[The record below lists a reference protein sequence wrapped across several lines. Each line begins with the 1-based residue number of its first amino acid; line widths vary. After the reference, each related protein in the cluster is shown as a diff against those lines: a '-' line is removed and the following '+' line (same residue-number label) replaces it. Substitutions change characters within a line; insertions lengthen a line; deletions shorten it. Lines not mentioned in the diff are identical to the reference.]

1 MKTDSSNKNE
11 KSPVKSGRVALH
23 FRILFG
29 LLIGAVTGILAS
41 LLFGPQNTSLVWL
54 VHNITQPL
62 GDLWLRLLLM
72 IVIPLVFSA
81 LVLGVTGVGD
91 VRKLGRVGLK
101 TLVYTLV
108 ISAISVVIG
117 LTLVN
122 VINPGERI
130 DVSTAAG
137 LAEQYGSS
145 AEEEVSAA
153 EANAAMREA
162 EEIPV
167 LTQIIRTLIPVNP
180 LSAMAGN
187 TPNLLHIMF
196 FAVVIG
202 IAATMVS
209 KKVVAPFIGFFEGLF
224 EISVKIVDMVM
235 ALAPYA
241 VAFLVFS
248 SIAAFGMDLLEAL
261 LWYILTVLGGLFIH
275 GVLVYSISVY
285 FLSALSPLDFFRRI
299 KTVAVTA
306 FSTSSSNATLPTALR
321 ESKEK
326 LGVTEE
332 INSFV
337 LTIGATA
344 NQNGTALYEGVTI
357 IFLAQ
362 LAGVELTTSAQLGI
376 AYLAI
381 LGGIGTAGIPGGSLP
396 YIILVLASLNIDPA
410 LIAIILGIDRIL
422 DMCRTT
428 VNVIGD
434 ITAAT
439 YVARSEGYPLNGQL
453 RPPAGRGKKIN
464 MKAALS

>member
-1 MKTDSSNKNE
+1 MTSDPLNQTESRKV
-11 KSPVKSGRVALH
+11 PLH
-23 FRILFG
+23 TRILLG
-29 LLIGAVTGILAS
+29 LLIGAVAGIFAS
-41 LLFGPQNTSLVWL
+41 LILGPENADLVWT
-54 VHNITQPL
+54 VENITQPL

-81 LVLGVTGVGD
+81 LVLGVAGVGD

-117 LTLVN
+117 LALVN
-122 VINPGERI
+122 AIEPGKRI
-130 DVSTAAG
+130 DASTAAG
-137 LAEQYGSS
+137 LEERYGST
-145 AEEEVSAA
+145 AEEKVSAA
-153 EANAAMREA
+153 RQSAGMEEGDVPLLRQVIQTLVPANPFASISGA
-162 EEIPV
+162 
-167 LTQIIRTLIPVNP
+167 
-180 LSAMAGN
+180 

-196 FAVVIG
+196 FALVIG
-202 IAATMVS
+202 IAATMAS
-209 KKVVAPFIGFFEGLF
+209 DKTVAPFLRFFEGLF

-241 VAFLVFS
+241 VTLLVFS
-248 SIAAFGMDLLEAL
+248 SIASFGMDLLGAL
-261 LWYILTVLGGLFIH
+261 LWFILTVLGGLLIH
-275 GVLVYSISVY
+275 GIVIYSISVY

-306 FSTSSSNATLPTALR
+306 FSTSSSNATLPTALH
-321 ESKEK
+321 ESREK
-326 LGVTEE
+326 LGVTQE

-337 LTIGATA
+337 LTVGATA

-362 LAGVELTTSAQLGI
+362 LAGMDLTLGAQLGV

-381 LGGIGTAGIPGGSLP
+381 LGGIGTAGVPGGSIP

-428 VNVIGD
+428 INVVGD

-439 YVARSEGYPLNGQL
+439 YVARSEGYPLKGEL
-453 RPPAGRGKKIN
+453 RPPPLKRMMIK
-464 MKAALS
+464 